1 MYSSKHKDTIL
12 GGQVLTIMF
21 YCKWHC
27 PLKLLTALGYFT
39 LDSTEDSIEEVTAD
53 HPEVL
58 SIIEETVKMTK
69 DMNFEHPY
77 EKHAEILEE
86 IIKEVRNPYPNL

>member
-1 MYSSKHKDTIL
+1 M
-12 GGQVLTIMF
+12 
-21 YCKWHC
+21 
-27 PLKLLTALGYFT
+27 ALGYFT

-86 IIKEVRNPYPNL
+86 IIKEVRNPDPNVYA

>member
-1 MYSSKHKDTIL
+1 ML
-12 GGQVLTIMF
+12 
-21 YCKWHC
+21 
-27 PLKLLTALGYFT
+27 
-39 LDSTEDSIEEVTAD
+39 DSIEEVTAD

-58 SIIEETVKMTK
+58 SRISELLKITK

-86 IIKEVRNPYPNL
+86 VLEEVRNLCCSFLSLI